1 MPISDA
7 PLAATD
13 RLLTLSE
20 KLSAFIVTARLK
32 ASDGLSFHEFGELFF
47 AFLRMAVE
55 QVDGISNMNGE
66 QKRAAV
72 MASAATVFDAIAPLA
87 VPKMFWPLWLLQRN
101 IVRTVFLAVA
111 SGALEIILPLTRT
124 SA

>member
-55 QVDGISNMNGE
+55 QVDGISGMTGE

-72 MASAATVFDAIAPLA
+72 MASAAVVFDAIAPLA